1 MNEMSEEFRM
11 PLPKS
16 ESRDAMIR
24 RLMGK
29 RDFPQRTDEDR
40 LRILKSEDRV
50 RALNAITTTTL
61 PPAKKEMKKGAV
73 LQIAEENLIQE
84 DILKSRQ
91 VVYIGS
97 DIDAEYPLSLGAR
110 NNTFVDPVF
119 QDARAKTDLIEK
131 LRKLSGEEPKVEGDK
146 ISSSFDFGNGKE
158 NVTIEL
164 VPKFFTPTGKEK
176 RGDDYELPQNIG
188 GIIMYAAQ
196 GPGSSVDSDD
206 AMKAKLMD
214 GGFLLEEM

>member
-97 DIDAEYPLSLGAR
+97 DIDAEYPLLTRYS
-110 NNTFVDPVF
+110 
-119 QDARAKTDLIEK
+119 KTRGQK
-131 LRKLSGEEPKVEGDK
+131 
-146 ISSSFDFGNGKE
+146 
-158 NVTIEL
+158 
-164 VPKFFTPTGKEK
+164 PT
-176 RGDDYELPQNIG
+176 
-188 GIIMYAAQ
+188 
-196 GPGSSVDSDD
+196 
-206 AMKAKLMD
+206 
-214 GGFLLEEM
+214 LLKN